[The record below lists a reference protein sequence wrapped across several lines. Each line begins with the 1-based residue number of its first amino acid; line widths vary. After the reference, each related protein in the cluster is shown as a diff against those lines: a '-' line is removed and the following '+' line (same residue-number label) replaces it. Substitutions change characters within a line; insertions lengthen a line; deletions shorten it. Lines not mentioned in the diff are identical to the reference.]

1 MGVVIVCYVS
11 QRGGWRVGSERG
23 SPSDGCSEAVLVL
36 IAMFKRCVRGD
47 AAISARDSMQKG
59 ER

>member
-1 MGVVIVCYVS
+1 MWRE
-11 QRGGWRVGSERG
+11 RGGWRVGSENAGRG
-23 SPSDGCSEAVLVL
+23 SPSDDRSNRDVPAALS
-36 IAMFKRCVRGD
+36 ARCVRGD